1 LTDKEERVR
10 QKPFTVVRG
19 LRKSVVTAL
28 VALTGVAAWP
38 AVAEAAPATIT
49 WPLAANANDTTGNHN
64 GTAENVTFGS
74 SASFGGVNSR
84 ITVPYSAALS
94 PGAAPITA
102 SVDVNTTAVP
112 GTGTNDFDLMR
123 ASPTGKMYKVEL
135 FPRNRIAQAQCVF
148 IGTATRI
155 SVHAGPGLNDGQWHT
170 IKCTKTDNQVTL
182 TVITDGSV
190 VASSS
195 TNITIGSITL
205 KKNSIFALGYKPVIG
220 QPDED
225 RYKGFMQNASVSIG

>member
-1 LTDKEERVR
+1 MR

-19 LRKSVVTAL
+19 MKKSVLTAL

-49 WPLAANANDTTGNHN
+49 WPLADNANDLSGNHN
-64 GTAENVTFGS
+64 GFAENVDFTPAPAF
-74 SASFGGVNSR
+74 FNGVNSR
-84 ITVPYSAALS
+84 ITVQYSTALS
-94 PGAAPITA
+94 PGAAPVTA
-102 SVDVNTTAVP
+102 TVEINTTAVP

-135 FPRNRIAQAQCVF
+135 FPRKHIAQAQCVF
-148 IGTATRI
+148 IGTANRI
-155 SVHAGPGLNDGQWHT
+155 SVHAGPGLNDGNWHT
-170 IKCTKTDNQVTL
+170 ITCTKTDNTVTL
-182 TVITDGSV
+182 RVDNQLVGT
-190 VASSS
+190 A
-195 TNITIGSITL
+195 NIAIGSINL

-225 RYKGFMQNASVSIG
+225 RYKGQMQDASVTIG

>member
-1 LTDKEERVR
+1 MR

-19 LRKSVVTAL
+19 MKKSVLTAL
-28 VALTGVAAWP
+28 LALAGVAAWP

-49 WPLAANANDTTGNHN
+49 WPLADDANDLSGNHN
-64 GTAENVTFGS
+64 GMADNVNFNGS
-74 SASFGGVNSR
+74 FATFGGVNSR
-84 ITVPYSAALS
+84 ITVQYSAALS
-94 PGAAPITA
+94 PGAAPVTA
-102 SVDVNTTAVP
+102 SVEINTTAVP

-135 FPRNRIAQAQCVF
+135 FPRKRIAQAQCVF

-155 SVHAGPGLNDGQWHT
+155 SVHAGPGLNDGNWHT

-182 TVITDGSV
+182 TVITDGTV
-190 VASSS
+190 VASST
-195 TNITIGSITL
+195 TNITIGSINL